1 MKKNIKSDYKFNET
15 KELILHGVNEELG
28 CGFLEAVYQEA
39 LAIEL
44 DYLRIPYESEKIL
57 NIVYRERTL
66 NKKYF
71 ADFVCYGKI
80 IVEIKALDCLMT
92 NHEAQVINYLKA
104 CGFKLGLLI
113 NFGEQSLKYKRLIR
127 LKRSPN

>member
-1 MKKNIKSDYKFNET
+1 MKNNIKSDYKFNET
-15 KELILHGVNEELG
+15 KELILHGVNKELG

-57 NIVYRERTL
+57 NIVYREQTL

-80 IVEIKALDCLMT
+80 IVEIKALDCLTT

-104 CGFKLGLLI
+104 GGFKLGLLI

>member
-1 MKKNIKSDYKFNET
+1 MTEIIYREESYQIIKACMEVHKR
-15 KELILHGVNEELG
+15 LG
-28 CGFLEAVYQEA
+28 CGFLEAVYKEA

-57 NIVYRERTL
+57 NIVYREQTL

-80 IVEIKALDCLMT
+80 IVEIKALDCLTT
-92 NHEAQVINYLKA
+92 NHEAQVINYLKTG
-104 CGFKLGLLI
+104 GFKLGLLI

-127 LKRSPN
+127 LKTSPI